1 MPVIQIVIFIILG
14 VVAVGTAVGMLLS
27 RNAVYAALFLV
38 LNFATIAILY
48 LILGA
53 PFIALAQITVY
64 AGAIMVLFLFV
75 IMLLGVEKLPFK
87 ERLRGQRLIAIL
99 LGVVFLGETVLY
111 LVYHGQA
118 GQLPA
123 PASIQFVSP
132 ADLGHVLFNEYMLPF
147 EVTSVILLVAL
158 VGAIVLTH
166 REKSAAA
173 AEQV

>member
-1 MPVIQIVIFIILG
+1 
-14 VVAVGTAVGMLLS
+14 
-27 RNAVYAALFLV
+27 
-38 LNFATIAILY
+38 
-48 LILGA
+48 
-53 PFIALAQITVY
+53 
-64 AGAIMVLFLFV
+64 GAIMVLFLFV